1 MEKCKDH
8 INNGSYQLLKKD
20 PTGNIKAK
28 TLKQLKALKDNL
40 LFIDNKLC
48 YHLKPTDLPA
58 HTFYGQPNIHKPGL
72 LIYPNV
78 SCSGSLLCNLNKYI
92 ANILKAYVK
101 NESNNT
107 NNSST
112 FFQQHHK
119 CSHSNLENFFHHI
132 NNPHQNI
139 KSTMEEESNGELAFL
154 DIY

>member
-1 MEKCKDH
+1 M
-8 INNGSYQLLKKD
+8 
-20 PTGNIKAK
+20 
-28 TLKQLKALKDNL
+28 
-40 LFIDNKLC
+40 
-48 YHLKPTDLPA
+48 PA

-107 NNSST
+107 SNSST
-112 FFQQHHK
+112 FFQLHHK

-139 KSTMEEESNGELAFL
+139 KRTMEEESNGELAFL
-154 DIY
+154 DIYWNGIMERSLYWYIGRQPILTNTYTTVLTSKQVARKVLFPPCLIAHIPFSQI